1 MITKIKKFLFP
12 KRYKIQTFTYYIPSP
27 PDRDSGYREKQ
38 FDKVFYD
45 FINQGLEIISINTVS
60 NTGPKSSGM
69 WYVATVRGDVPLD
82 LEEKIDLISVDE
94 IQLEGLES
102 PQND

>member
-1 MITKIKKFLFP
+1 MIFKIKRFLFP

-45 FINQGLEIISINTVS
+45 FINQGFEIISINTVP

-69 WYVATVRGDVPLD
+69 WYIATIRGAVPLA
-82 LEEKIDLISVDE
+82 LENKIQQISIDGIE
-94 IQLEGLES
+94 LEGIET
-102 PQND
+102 PQNE